1 MFNNKGNNK
10 DRKDYGVNTRGIQ
23 FKNKNGIDPSTI
35 IIGYWNDMMTLKIH
49 PALPKEKQTQEN
61 VYDYEHALNTALT
74 LDKVQILFEGMK
86 HIENAIIEEK
96 QYAVGVKVGLNSVV
110 MISTGVKE
118 TGSVRPFIAI
128 YKDLDAESEQAGQG
142 IRYEFN
148 KSEAVVN
155 YDPATGK
162 TEEKHE
168 IPSELLVFKAIL
180 KSTVENLTNAAVH
193 AMRIVQNY
201 YNTRQM
207 EMITAVAAKMG
218 IETNN
223 RTSATNNGTTNSVFS
238 INNTNAVTNNTN
250 SSFQA
255 PSDAPVVEGSLDDDD
270 LPF

>member
-10 DRKDYGVNTRGIQ
+10 DKKDYGVNTRGVQ

-74 LDKVQILFEGMK
+74 LDKVQVLYEGMA

-96 QYAVGVKVGLNSVV
+96 HYAVGVKVGLNSVV

-118 TGSVRPFIAI
+118 TGSVRPYIAI
-128 YKDLDAESEQAGQG
+128 YKDLDADSDKAGVG

-148 KSEAVVN
+148 KCEAVVN
-155 YDPATGK
+155 YDPSTGE
-162 TEEKHE
+162 TDEKHE
-168 IPSELLVFKAIL
+168 VPSELLVFKTVL
-180 KSTVENLTNAAVH
+180 LSTITNLTNAAVH
-193 AMRIVQNY
+193 AMRNVQNY
-201 YNTRQM
+201 YNTKQM
-207 EMITAVAAKMG
+207 EMITAVANKMG
-218 IETNN
+218 IETNSRSN
-223 RTSATNNGTTNSVFS
+223 STNSATNSVFS
-238 INNTNAVTNNTN
+238 IATNNTASS

-255 PSDAPVVEGSLDDDD
+255 PADAPIVEGSLDDE

>member
-10 DRKDYGVNTRGIQ
+10 DKKDYGVNTRGIQ
-23 FKNKNGIDPSTI
+23 LKNKNGIDPSTI

-74 LDKVQILFEGMK
+74 LDKVQVLYEGMA

-96 QYAVGVKVGLNSVV
+96 QHAIGVKVGQNSVV

-118 TGSVRPFIAI
+118 TGSVRPYIAI
-128 YKDLDAESEQAGQG
+128 YKELDADSEKAGVG

-148 KSEAVVN
+148 KCEAIVN
-155 YDPATGK
+155 YDPNTGE
-162 TEEKHE
+162 TEEKHQV
-168 IPSELLVFKAIL
+168 PSELLVFKSVL
-180 KSTVENLTNAAVH
+180 KSAVENLTNAAVH
-193 AMRIVQNY
+193 AMRNVQNY
-201 YNTRQM
+201 YNTKQM
-207 EMITAVAAKMG
+207 EMITALANKMG
-218 IETNN
+218 IETNTKSN
-223 RTSATNNGTTNSVFS
+223 YSNSASTSVFS
-238 INNTNAVTNNTN
+238 IATNSTTTNT

-255 PSDAPVVEGSLDDDD
+255 PADAPIVEGSLDDD